1 MGALVVVLF
10 YGSILFCIVFATARL
25 IRIYRL
31 PLHIKWEFYRDS
43 SVYEQVEW
51 WTKPQIGFWQKA
63 GAMMLDVLF
72 LRDYYD
78 KNRGFWIYLYTFHVG
93 IYLLIVWH
101 AWLFLVAPFVDPETA
116 SSVGLFLGHVATALA
131 FVGGLSILIKRAT
144 DEELSVY
151 YPPIHYVKWVAM
163 LLTLASGFYAIYFY
177 FNNET
182 PALLKYVQSQVTFS
196 DLEHKLHPP
205 PATATHVLFASI
217 WLVYLPYSHIMRLF
231 LRYYHY
237 LHDDE
242 VPNVRGGEME
252 KRIGELLG
260 QQVSWSA
267 PHIQTGKSWAEVATT
282 PAPKNT
288 SKEQQAK

>member
-242 VPNVRGGEME
+242 VPNVRGGAME
-252 KRIGELLG
+252 KRIGRLLG
-260 QQVSWSA
+260 QPVAWSGS
-267 PHIQTGKSWAEVATT
+267 HIQT
-282 PAPKNT
+282 
-288 SKEQQAK
+288 